1 MRFELKTVCQN
12 PEQHSQSAIPSP
24 QFRIAIADWHSPWY
38 IAISVIKERGA
49 MQLTIDRFGRMVLPK
64 SIRDGLGLSA
74 GDRVQA
80 EVSQGAITL
89 RPVSRTDCT
98 SREGRVLVFTGKAV
112 GDIGG
117 MLASVRETRLNRAGG
132 TGEHA

>member
-1 MRFELKTVCQN
+1 
-12 PEQHSQSAIPSP
+12 
-24 QFRIAIADWHSPWY
+24 
-38 IAISVIKERGA
+38 

-64 SIRDGLGLSA
+64 SMRDGLGLSA

-117 MLASVRETRLNRAGG
+117 TLASVRETRLNRAGG